1 MAEIPL
7 PSLETLAKLS
17 GWLKQQANNWLDV
30 VTSPK
35 DFVSDIDL
43 DSPAELGKSLQFLT
57 FVIICDQILELPLY
71 ALDLQLRVFD
81 PTTQITNV
89 IVEAIEAVVFGS
101 AVWFFGRILRGKG
114 QYRSTLIAVFYAT
127 AFTLFFTM
135 GNYAGG
141 YDKQDFLSGSFLS
154 SNPNSDPVRDTIT
167 AILAIIII
175 AYATVKL
182 VPLIKY
188 VHAVGAIRA
197 FTILGLAFAVDIWY
211 GHLVADQ
218 FTAQLI
224 RTAMAK

>member
-7 PSLETLAKLS
+7 PSLETLARLS
-17 GWLKQQANNWLDV
+17 GWLKQQANTWLDV

-35 DFVSDIDL
+35 DFVSSIDL
-43 DSPAELGKSLQFLT
+43 NSPEELGKSLQFLV
-57 FVIICDQILELPLY
+57 FVIICVH
-71 ALDLQLRVFD
+71 VFD
-81 PTTQITNV
+81 ATTQITDV

-101 AVWFFGRILRGKG
+101 AVWFFGKMLRGKG
-114 QYRSTLIAVFYAT
+114 QYRSVLIAMFYAT

-141 YDKQDFLSGSFLS
+141 YDKQDFLSGSFFS
-154 SNPNSDPVRDTIT
+154 TNPNSDPVRDTIT

-197 FTILGLAFAVDIWY
+197 FMILSFAFAVDIWY
-211 GHLVADQ
+211 GHLIADQ